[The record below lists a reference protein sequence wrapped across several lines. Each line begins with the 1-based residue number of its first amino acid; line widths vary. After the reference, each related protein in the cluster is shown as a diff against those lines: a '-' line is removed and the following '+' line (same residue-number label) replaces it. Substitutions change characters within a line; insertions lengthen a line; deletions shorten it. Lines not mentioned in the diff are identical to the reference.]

1 MQLID
6 AGITFIYIV
15 GIAHCPADHLNP
27 QLSTAQLP
35 IPISNSTDMSTNL
48 NVLGSN
54 VITKHIE
61 HKFSKEMAKKS
72 STTILDVLQKSESD
86 SSEMIEIMRY
96 MQKLVA
102 GHAERVLSGGD
113 LVTTE
118 RQVAAQ
124 HHVIDGKSMDDQLLN
139 LEPQVEDLHCV
150 MNFIC
155 VSHPKSTCA
164 VWYKGKVTQHTCF
177 SSTAILSL
185 GRFINDPA
193 L

>member
-1 MQLID
+1 MIHMYSLLAVRSRVQQQEYTCEKPVTDLMMLPPDHFLPTISD
-6 AGITFIYIV
+6 VRKVENNLVIIVARVLCKYITSL
-15 GIAHCPADHLNP
+15 HP
-27 QLSTAQLP
+27 LSNA
-35 IPISNSTDMSTNL
+35 
-48 NVLGSN
+48 
-54 VITKHIE
+54 ITKHIE

-72 STTILDVLQKSESD
+72 STTILDVLQKSKSD

-139 LEPQVEDLHCV
+139 LEPQVEDFHCV

-164 VWYKGKVTQHTCF
+164 VW
-177 SSTAILSL
+177 
-185 GRFINDPA
+185 
-193 L
+193 